1 MLYNAGP
8 RKAIALSSPVI
19 VQKDVGNP
27 LGKPK
32 AGKQQGERVADHK
45 DEPRTHS
52 EG

>member
-1 MLYNAGP
+1 MYNAGP
-8 RKAIALSSPVI
+8 RKAIAVSNPVI

-32 AGKQQGERVADHK
+32 AGKHQGERVADDK
-45 DEPRTHS
+45 DEPRTHC